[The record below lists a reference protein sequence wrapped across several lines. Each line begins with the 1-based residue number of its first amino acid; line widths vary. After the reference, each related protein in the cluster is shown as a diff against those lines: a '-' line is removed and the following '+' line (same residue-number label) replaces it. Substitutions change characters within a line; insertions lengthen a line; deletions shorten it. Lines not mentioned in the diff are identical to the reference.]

1 MTDKRLDGGSA
12 VPEEE
17 HLGAPQLEAL
27 QVLGDICG
35 QGAKAISLPPFPEH
49 YCMHVH
55 LTRLS
60 ILREKEQFWN
70 GTGLGGKLG
79 SLPSL

>member
-27 QVLGDICG
+27 QVLGDVCG
-35 QGAKAISLPPFPEH
+35 QGAEAFSLP
-49 YCMHVH
+49 
-55 LTRLS
+55 
-60 ILREKEQFWN
+60 
-70 GTGLGGKLG
+70 
-79 SLPSL
+79 LPQT

>member
-17 HLGAPQLEAL
+17 HPGAQQLEAL

-35 QGAKAISLPPFPEH
+35 QGATQAPSSSLTRT
-49 YCMHVH
+49 CLHVH
-55 LTRLS
+55 LIRLS

-70 GTGLGGKLG
+70 GTELGGKLG